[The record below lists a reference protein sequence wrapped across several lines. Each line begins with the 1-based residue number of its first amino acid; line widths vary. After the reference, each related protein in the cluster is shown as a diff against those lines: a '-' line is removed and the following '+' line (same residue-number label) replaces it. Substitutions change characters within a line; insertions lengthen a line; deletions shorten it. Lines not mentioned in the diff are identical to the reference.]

1 MFTLKYQGNFLI
13 LLLCVDDIVLTGSSS
28 ALLEKKKISII
39 SSQFAMKDL
48 RPFLS
53 RFSGGANFFW
63 RAFISTKVCYWFT
76 SINFILIQSN
86 LYEHL
91 VSLEVLPPFLLN
103 PRTYNRTMVNALQY
117 LTMTPPHI
125 AYVVILSQ
133 IMHASH
139 TQLHD
144 VKRIF
149 KYLQQGTSYFG
160 LFECT
165 Y

>member
-63 RAFISTKVCYWFT
+63 RAFISTKVCY
-76 SINFILIQSN
+76 
-86 LYEHL
+86 
-91 VSLEVLPPFLLN
+91 
-103 PRTYNRTMVNALQY
+103 
-117 LTMTPPHI
+117 
-125 AYVVILSQ
+125 
-133 IMHASH
+133 
-139 TQLHD
+139 
-144 VKRIF
+144 
-149 KYLQQGTSYFG
+149 
-160 LFECT
+160 
-165 Y
+165 